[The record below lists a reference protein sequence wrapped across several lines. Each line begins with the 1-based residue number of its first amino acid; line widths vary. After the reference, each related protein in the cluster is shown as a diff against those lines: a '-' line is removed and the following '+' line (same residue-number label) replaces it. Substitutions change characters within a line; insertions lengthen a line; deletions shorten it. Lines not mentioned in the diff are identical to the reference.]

1 MKTGYDLTL
10 FTEKGFRAR
19 EFFPHEVIRVP
30 KQYPDT
36 LLKLALRGVRP
47 ERVAAGACYQV
58 NLYATRI
65 EDFPVRLFRDRTIN
79 WHHQQLGRDGLVA
92 AAGLFVEGDQGYL
105 TLLQSDL
112 CQQIY
117 RDPKLKRQCGSKLN
131 NRFRYWYKM
140 LLNAVL
146 DFAQDL
152 GLHAVYSPTAAHIVV
167 TTPKRVVPDLFKQ
180 IYDFVTSSYVC
191 ARRPEG
197 AAEYWRLELPANRNR
212 IARLVTKPESGPQ
225 PTRIICL
232 YHDIEQDVDT
242 EVSKSECAAA
252 LAHILEIEQAR
263 GVRATYNVLGTIY
276 REVAPSIL
284 AVGGHALGL
293 HTYDHNIDDPA
304 QLARARKVDLQVKGY
319 RPARSIITP
328 ELSVYQLSY
337 HNFEWLMSS
346 ARSLGLEEPALDR
359 GVVRIPAHLDDY
371 DLVKGESYEDWMQR
385 LHRAVETRQFVS
397 VGLHDC
403 YSQYWIEH
411 FDQLL
416 EYLQNAGEL
425 WNCDDLT
432 NRVYLA
438 NAR

>member
-10 FTEKGFRAR
+10 FGEKGFRAR
-19 EFFPHEVIRVP
+19 EFFPHEVVRVP
-30 KQYPDT
+30 KQYPNT
-36 LLKLALRGVRP
+36 LQKLAIRGVRP

-65 EDFPVRLFRDRTIN
+65 EEFPVQLFRDRAVN
-79 WHHQQLGRDGLVA
+79 WHLQQLGRDGLVA
-92 AAGLFVEGDQGYL
+92 SAGMFVEGDQGYL

-117 RDPKLKRQCGSKLN
+117 RDPKLKLQCGSKLN

-146 DFAQDL
+146 DFAEDL
-152 GLHAVYSPTAAHIVV
+152 GLHAVHSPTAAHIVAA
-167 TTPKRVVPDLFKQ
+167 TPKRVVPDLFEQ
-180 IYDFVTSSYVC
+180 IYDFVAGSYVC
-191 ARRPEG
+191 ARRSEG
-197 AAEYWRLELPANRNR
+197 AAEYWRLELQANRNR
-212 IARLVTKPESGPQ
+212 IARLATKPERALQ

-252 LAHILEIEQAR
+252 LTQMLEVEQAR

-276 REVAPSIL
+276 REIAPSIL
-284 AVGGHALGL
+284 AVGSHALGL
-293 HTYDHNIDDPA
+293 HTYDHNLDDPE
-304 QLARARKVDLQVKGY
+304 QLGKARKVDLQVKGY

-328 ELSVYQLSY
+328 ELSSYQLSY

-371 DLVKGESYEDWMQR
+371 DLVKGESYENWMHR
-385 LHRAVETRQFVS
+385 LRREVETRQFVS

-403 YSQYWIEH
+403 YSKYWIKH
-411 FDQLL
+411 FKHLL
-416 EYLQNAGEL
+416 EYLQHAGEL
-425 WNCDDLT
+425 WNCDDLSD
-432 NRVYLA
+432 RMYLA
-438 NAR
+438 NAC